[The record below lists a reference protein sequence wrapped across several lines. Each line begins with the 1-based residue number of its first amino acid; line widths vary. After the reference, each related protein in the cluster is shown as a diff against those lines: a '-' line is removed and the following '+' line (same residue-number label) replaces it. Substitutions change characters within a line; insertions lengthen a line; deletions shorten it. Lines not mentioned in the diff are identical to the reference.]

1 MNNDKLKTL
10 SYDNYIRPKVT
21 HQDTIQ
27 NKDDMLKLLEDY
39 ERVED
44 IEEVPLGT
52 HIRYVTLDKN
62 KKQVFRLGGN
72 LIKIHERYLVL
83 SNKNHKW
90 SVQRY
95 HYSDDLSIDDPV
107 FDTVFWRYLPKNE
120 IMEKK
125 IEEQDEIIEKLKNY
139 IKINIKNSNI
149 KNR

>member
-10 SYDNYIRPKVT
+10 SYNNYTRPKVT
-21 HQDTIQ
+21 HQDTLQ
-27 NKDDMLKLLEDY
+27 NKEDMLKLLEDY

-72 LIKIHERYLVL
+72 LIKIAERYLVL
-83 SNKNHKW
+83 ANKSAKW

-95 HYSDDLSIDDPV
+95 HYSDDLSIDEPI
-107 FDTVFWRYLPKNE
+107 FDSVFWRYISKKEL
-120 IMEKK
+120 MEKK
-125 IEEQDEIIEKLKNY
+125 IEEQEEIIEKLKTY
-139 IKINIKNSNI
+139 IKHNI